1 MAELSAPMP
10 ANGAASSRWTSEQTA
25 GQFRAIAWL
34 RWRMLINGFR
44 RKGGAGELIG
54 RIIVYPF
61 LAAFLLG
68 PTFGAGVAAWY
79 FTSHHEMEHLS
90 WLLWATFLFA
100 QVISLNVGRSG
111 TTFDPNELIRF
122 PMKLRRFVVIRLFFG
137 TLSPP
142 NILAML
148 VSAAMAAGV
157 TAAQPR
163 LFVYAVLA
171 LGLFAATLVFF
182 NRMIFAWIDR
192 WLSTRRAREIF
203 TALIFI
209 LSMGFQWVNISMN
222 PAYNHHRGSHQSWA
236 ATHQK
241 TVAMM
246 HFAHRVHP
254 MLFFLPPE
262 LTTKAI
268 IAADHGHTVLYL
280 GCLLGTGVFAA
291 AFLLVFAMRMRTE
304 FRGEALSD
312 TANAVAKEPAAARS
326 IALPVVEAGTQP
338 VVRVS
343 SEQATVLTVL
353 RKELIY
359 VRRNTGLFYSLIVPA
374 LMVLLFASRSSM
386 RGSTEWLLPGAVAY
400 ALFSVLPSSYNLFG
414 LEGSGIQFYFLA
426 PVRLRDVFLAK
437 NLINMCLAA
446 IEILCVIVLLWYL
459 RGRQSWETVVLCLL
473 WAMGALLVGMTIG
486 NVRSITAPMRVDFTR
501 AATKQAAPVNAFLSM
516 GVLLAFAALGW
527 ALLFA
532 GEMLHM
538 RWLLVPAFAV
548 VAGVGL
554 LVYLLGLRKV
564 ERIAMDHRESMYGV
578 LSKQS

>member
-1 MAELSAPMP
+1 
-10 ANGAASSRWTSEQTA
+10 
-25 GQFRAIAWL
+25 
-34 RWRMLINGFR
+34 
-44 RKGGAGELIG
+44 
-54 RIIVYPF
+54 V
-61 LAAFLLG
+61 
-68 PTFGAGVAAWY
+68 
-79 FTSHHEMEHLS
+79 
-90 WLLWATFLFA
+90 FA
-100 QVISLNVGRSG
+100 QLISLNVGRSG
-111 TTFDPNELIRF
+111 TTFNPNELIRF

-137 TLSPP
+137 TLSAP
-142 NILAML
+142 NILVML
-148 VSAAMAAGV
+148 VSAAIVAGV

-171 LGLFAATLVFF
+171 LGVFAATLVFF

-192 WLSTRRAREIF
+192 WLSTRRAREVF
-203 TALIFI
+203 TALVFL
-209 LSMGFQWVNISMN
+209 LSMGFQWVNVAMN
-222 PAYNHHRGSHQSWA
+222 PAYNRHGRGHSHQSWA

-241 TVAMM
+241 TIAMI
-246 HFAHRVHP
+246 HLAHRVHP
-254 MLFFLPPE
+254 MLSFLPPE
-262 LTTKAI
+262 TTTNAI
-268 IAADHGHTVLYL
+268 IAAEHGRGALYL
-280 GCLLGTGVFAA
+280 GCLLATAVFAA
-291 AFLLVFAMRMRTE
+291 VFLAVFAMRMRTE
-304 FRGEALSD
+304 FRGEVLSD
-312 TANAVAKEPAAARS
+312 AANAVAIKPAARS
-326 IALPVVEAGTQP
+326 ISRPVAEDGTQT
-338 VVRVS
+338 VARVN
-343 SEQATVLTVL
+343 SEQATVWAVL

-386 RGSTEWLLPGAVAY
+386 RGSTQWLLPGAVAY
-400 ALFSVLPSSYNLFG
+400 ALFSVLPTSYNLFG

-437 NLINMCLAA
+437 NLMNMFLAA
-446 IEILCVIVLLWYL
+446 VEILAVIALLTYL
-459 RGRQSWETVVLCLL
+459 RGLQSFETVILCLL
-473 WAMGALLVGMTIG
+473 WAVGALLVGMTIG

-538 RWLLVPAFAV
+538 RWMLVPAFAV

-564 ERIAMDHRESMYGV
+564 EEIAMDHRESMYGV